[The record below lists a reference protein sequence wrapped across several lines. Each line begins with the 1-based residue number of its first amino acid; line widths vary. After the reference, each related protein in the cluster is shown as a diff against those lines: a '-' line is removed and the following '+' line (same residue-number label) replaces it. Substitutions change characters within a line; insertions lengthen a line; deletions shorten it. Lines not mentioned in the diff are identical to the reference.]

1 MNRARDQF
9 QCPFVNV
16 TLRFKRVFLKTKN
29 FMRPSIVQSE
39 GMSLA
44 DKGTFRSSLLP
55 EMRTKKGW
63 AETQPFGSL
72 DEEIKG
78 VRTDRIQL

>member
-1 MNRARDQF
+1 
-9 QCPFVNV
+9 
-16 TLRFKRVFLKTKN
+16 
-29 FMRPSIVQSE
+29 MRPPIVHSE
-39 GMSLA
+39 GMTLP

-63 AETQPFGSL
+63 AEAQPFGSL

>member
-1 MNRARDQF
+1 
-9 QCPFVNV
+9 
-16 TLRFKRVFLKTKN
+16 
-29 FMRPSIVQSE
+29 MRPPIVHSE

-63 AETQPFGSL
+63 GEAQPFGSL